1 MVRMDFINYL
11 YFTWPCLYTFPMAK
25 SEHTLPYMEKME
37 ALTRNRYPKES
48 NNQKYQNEQNKIEQQ
63 NESPWAK

>member
-11 YFTWPCLYTFPMAK
+11 YFTWPCIYTFPMAK
-25 SEHTLPYMEKME
+25 SKHTLPYMEKME
-37 ALTRNRYPKES
+37 ALTRKRYPKES

-63 NESPWAK
+63 NESP